1 VKGNI
6 PPSLAEEQQLSQNTP
21 AKSQRE
27 MDEVEEVDEEDDEAH
42 SGDEGNQE
50 VTLKSY
56 IFKLAYS
63 ITLSSLKLKWSGVWQ

>member
-42 SGDEGNQE
+42 SGDEDDQE
-50 VTLKSY
+50 VTLKLH
-56 IFKLAYS
+56 F
-63 ITLSSLKLKWSGVWQ
+63 